1 MGFFRKTYDINKI
14 KADKFLAYTHL
25 GLGDHIVC
33 NGLLNYFSESFDK
46 IYLPVKSRD
55 INNINYLYKDNQKIE
70 VFKIEHSSE
79 VEDINS
85 FAKKNNLITLKV
97 GFKKG
102 SLHLICHSMINLV
115 YPTVTLL
122 VSSEFLGI

>member
-79 VEDINS
+79 VEGINS
-85 FAKKNNLITLKV
+85 FAKKKI
-97 GFKKG
+97 
-102 SLHLICHSMINLV
+102 I
-115 YPTVTLL
+115 
-122 VSSEFLGI
+122 